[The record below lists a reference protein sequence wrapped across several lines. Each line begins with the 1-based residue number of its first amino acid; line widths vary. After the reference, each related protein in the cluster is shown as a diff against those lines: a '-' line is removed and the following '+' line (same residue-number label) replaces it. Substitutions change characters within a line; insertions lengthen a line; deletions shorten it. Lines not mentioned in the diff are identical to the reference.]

1 MNFDDIGLENL
12 TREEKIAY
20 ILHAM
25 DEAKLIVGSAM
36 ELLGTGVIP
45 ENQADGWNM
54 LSLLVRQKE
63 KELEHYL
70 TDDDED

>member
-1 MNFDDIGLENL
+1 MNFDDIGLEDL

-36 ELLGTGVIP
+36 ELISTGVIP
-45 ENQADGWNM
+45 KNQTDGWNM

-63 KELEHYL
+63 KELEYYL
-70 TDDDED
+70 DDEED